1 MKLINVEEMMV
12 PLSDY
17 ATVSQDADLYD
28 AILALEAS
36 HANLS
41 SDRYR
46 HRAILIL
53 DAEGRVVGKV
63 DMMSILSALEPKY
76 EEIGDIEGI
85 SRSGLNPEFL
95 RSMVQNFSLWDQ
107 PLKDICVKAARRKV
121 KYFMYKPT
129 PGEYIEA
136 DAALDHAIHMMILG
150 KYQSLLVKK
159 ENKIIGILRLTDV
172 FTQFSEFV
180 KSCNIANA

>member
-1 MKLINVEEMMV
+1 MIKVKEMMV

-28 AILALEAS
+28 AVLALEAS
-36 HANLS
+36 HETFNS
-41 SDRYR
+41 NRYR

-53 DAEGRVVGKV
+53 DGEGDVVGKV

-76 EEIGDIEGI
+76 EQIGDIEGI

-95 RSMVQNFSLWDQ
+95 KAMVNNYSLWDQ

-129 PGEYIEA
+129 SGEYIDENE
-136 DAALDHAIHMMILG
+136 ALDHAIHMMVLG

-159 ENKIIGILRLTDV
+159 GDKTIGILRLTDV
-172 FTQFSEFV
+172 FAQFCEFA
-180 KSCNIANA
+180 KTCEIENG